1 MLKNYLKIALR
12 NLVKYKGYSFINVF
26 GLAIGISLCLLIL
39 IYVRHQLSYDQ
50 FHEKKDRIVRV
61 HLEDE
66 DGQIAVTPSIV
77 APSLG
82 FISPDVEH
90 WVRLYE
96 PTRYAPV
103 TISTEVD
110 RFQEDSFMHADS
122 SFFDIFSFQFI
133 AGNPKTALVRPGTVV
148 LTRSTSEKLFGT
160 TQVVGK
166 TINAR
171 IFNSDIDFEVT
182 GVMEDVPGNSHFS
195 FDYLA
200 SLTTFRNWSQ
210 LSDTE
215 IRSANFYTYLLLTS
229 SEVIPGLEGTVA
241 DFVEENVPEE
251 RASALP
257 LLPLTDIYFN
267 SEVDMDIRPGGNLNN
282 VYGFSFL
289 AFLVLLIGTINY
301 INLAT
306 ARASRRGSEVGIR
319 KALGA
324 ARSQL
329 IKQFYGESIILTLV
343 SVIAAV
349 ILVEVFK
356 EQFFSLMGEELSFN
370 LLGDTN
376 ALLMLV
382 GVTIFTSVLAGSYP
396 ALLLSSFQP
405 VKVLK
410 GLITEKGS
418 DGKLRKGLVISQFA
432 ISTFLILS
440 TVIIFQQTNFIL
452 TSDLGF
458 NKEEIIV
465 VPARDSELRDKQDL
479 LKSEITRQTGV
490 VNATYMSNI
499 PGRVFG
505 GYSSIHTPG
514 SKSVSTN
521 AGAADPNL
529 VNTLEI
535 DLLAGEGF
543 PTSPGYTKEQ
553 GYVYLLNETLAKAH
567 GWEPDEAIGKTF
579 NVLGNREGEVV
590 GVMKDFNF
598 ASLREDVEPLALFID
613 PGMYNFLLIKLS
625 PENMRENLAS
635 LERVWNEIAPHR
647 PFEFEFMDQQLSS
660 LYESEVRTR
669 NLLSLFSMLAILI
682 ACLGLIGLS
691 SFLIER
697 RSKEIGI
704 RKVLGASVSNIV
716 TLLSTDFLKLVGI
729 GFIVGAPVAWYIM
742 DKWLT
747 NFAFR
752 IDIGVGVF
760 LLVALIASIIAL
772 LTVSLQSI
780 KAAISNPVDS
790 LKSE

>member
-1 MLKNYLKIALR
+1 MFKNYLKIAIR
-12 NLVKYKGYSFINVF
+12 NLVKHKGYSAINIF

-66 DGQIAVTPSIV
+66 DGQLAVTPSLV
-77 APSLG
+77 APSLA
-82 FISPDVEH
+82 FVSPEIER

-103 TISTEVD
+103 TITTGEE

-122 SFFDIFSFQFI
+122 SFFDIFSFKFI
-133 AGNPKTALVRPGTVV
+133 AGNPKTALVKPRTLV
-148 LTRSTSEKLFGT
+148 LTKSISEKLFGS
-160 TQVVGK
+160 TQAVGK
-166 TINAR
+166 TLSAK
-171 IFNSDIDFEVT
+171 IFSSDVDFEIT
-182 GVMEDVPGNSHFS
+182 GVIEDVPANSHFS

-200 SLTTFRNWSQ
+200 SLTTWENWSQ

-215 IRSANFYTYLLLTS
+215 IKAANFYTYLLLTTP
-229 SEVIPGLEGTVA
+229 EVIPALEDKIA
-241 DFVEENVPEE
+241 DFVAKNVPED

-257 LLPLTDIYFN
+257 LLPLNDIYFN
-267 SEVDMDIRPGGNLNN
+267 ADVDMDIQPGGNLNN

-356 EQFFSLMGEELSFN
+356 EQFFSLMGEQISFN
-370 LLGDTN
+370 LLEDYS
-376 ALLMLV
+376 ALIMLAC
-382 GVTIFTSVLAGSYP
+382 VTLFTSVLAGSYP

-418 DGKLRKGLVISQFA
+418 DGTLRKTLVISQFA

-440 TVIIFQQTNFIL
+440 TVIIFQQTDFIL

-465 VPARDSELRDKQDL
+465 VPARDSELLDKQQL
-479 LKSEITRQTGV
+479 LKSEMTRQTGV
-490 VNATYMSNI
+490 INATYMSNI

-514 SKSVSTN
+514 SKSIPTN

-543 PTSPGYTKEQ
+543 PTSSGYSKDQ
-553 GYVYLLNETLAKAH
+553 GYVYLINETLAKSH
-567 GWEPDEAIGKTF
+567 GWEPGEAVGKTF

-590 GVMKDFNF
+590 GVMKNFNF

-613 PGMYNFLLIKLS
+613 PDMYNFLLIKLA
-625 PENMRENLAS
+625 PENIRENLAS
-635 LERVWNEIAPHR
+635 LESVWNEIAPHR
-647 PFEFEFMDQQLSS
+647 PFEFEFMDQQLST

-669 NLLSLFSMLAILI
+669 NLLSLFSTLAILI

-697 RSKEIGI
+697 RSKEISI
-704 RKVLGASVSNIV
+704 RKVLGASVSSIV
-716 TLLSTDFLKLVGI
+716 ALLSTDFLKLVGV
-729 GFIVGAPVAWYIM
+729 GFIIGAPIAWYIM

-752 IDIGVGVF
+752 IDIGVGIF
-760 LLVALIASIIAL
+760 LFVALIACFIAL
-772 LTVSLQSI
+772 MTVSLQSI
-780 KAAISNPVDS
+780 KAALSNPVDS